1 MHTCILYTYIYA
13 YNTYIYIDIYTI
25 DTSRHIYI
33 YTCTYIFV
41 SRRGVV
47 VGASDSR
54 MVGIKA
60 RDIGSG
66 WFAHF
71 ETLEGPKEL
80 PILFWGFGVQG
91 SFKGS
96 F

>member
-1 MHTCILYTYIYA
+1 M
-13 YNTYIYIDIYTI
+13 
-25 DTSRHIYI
+25 SG
-33 YTCTYIFV
+33 
-41 SRRGVV
+41 RGVV

-54 MVGIKA
+54 MIGIEA

-71 ETLEGPKEL
+71 ETLVEGPKEL
-80 PILFWGFGVQG
+80 PILFWGCGVQG